1 MLVVQFYCRR
11 MNDMRA
17 TITIDNKILDEL
29 LAESGKKS
37 KASAVR
43 EAVALYIKQKK
54 IERIKQKKGKVK
66 FDKTADEIRHY
77 ER

>member
-1 MLVVQFYCRR
+1 
-11 MNDMRA
+11 MRA
-17 TITIDNKILDEL
+17 TVTIDNDVLDKL
-29 LAESGKKS
+29 VTESGHKN

-43 EAVALYIKQKK
+43 EAIAVYLKQKNIEK
-54 IERIKQKKGKVK
+54 IRQKKGKVK

>member
-1 MLVVQFYCRR
+1 
-11 MNDMRA
+11 MRA
-17 TITIDNKILDEL
+17 TVSIDKKILDEL
-29 LAESGKKS
+29 VEESGQNN

-43 EAVALYIKQKK
+43 EAVALYLKQKK
-54 IERIKQKKGKVK
+54 IERIRQKKGKVK

>member
-1 MLVVQFYCRR
+1 
-11 MNDMRA
+11 MRA
-17 TITIDNKILDEL
+17 TVTIDNKILEEL
-29 LAESGKKS
+29 LAESGQKN

-43 EAVALYIKQKK
+43 EAVALYLKQKK

-77 ER
+77 AR

>member
-1 MLVVQFYCRR
+1 
-11 MNDMRA
+11 MRA
-17 TITIDNKILDEL
+17 TVTIDKKILDEL
-29 LAESGKKS
+29 VAESGQKN

-43 EAVALYIKQKK
+43 EAVALYLKQKK
-54 IERIKQKKGKVK
+54 IERIKLKKGKVK